1 MGRERGG
8 ALTATAALP
17 GHRTRRIP
25 LTVVAT
31 ALSVG
36 LVVLTIAVA
45 LTLGPANVSLVNVRD
60 VITNHLGLTDIPVR
74 VAADAIVWQE
84 RLPRALVAAAC
95 GAGLGLCGVILQ
107 SLLRNPLADPFV
119 LGVNYWPRRKAMY
132 WWREFDAGEVKDE
145 FAQIAD
151 LGLRVV
157 RNSDDDTYL
166 YVSVNTVSA
175 SDGLCVSRY
184 DVTLYSWTTSK
195 LEHTASPVLLQV
207 ELLRAGGLTGGAA
220 AGHAD
225 GVMKGVLEYVD
236 QFSARIRAANQ

>member
-84 RLPRALVAAAC
+84 RLPRDLSAWAWAQAGRSAALKLSPDAAAYY
-95 GAGLGLCGVILQ
+95 
-107 SLLRNPLADPFV
+107 R
-119 LGVNYWPRRKAMY
+119 
-132 WWREFDAGEVKDE
+132 
-145 FAQIAD
+145 
-151 LGLRVV
+151 
-157 RNSDDDTYL
+157 
-166 YVSVNTVSA
+166 SA
-175 SDGLCVSRY
+175 
-184 DVTLYSWTTSK
+184 WA
-195 LEHTASPVLLQV
+195 EA
-207 ELLRAGGLTGGAA
+207 ERAGDAMPTWSDETFAWAA
-220 AGHAD
+220 
-225 GVMKGVLEYVD
+225 
-236 QFSARIRAANQ
+236 RAALRTLNGSERWPAVQRAIDHLSAAEQRQQPAPLGSGSTVVDGT